1 MTDQEFWWIE
11 ARVAIMT
18 NLFSSDKR
26 DQRSECGVWAP
37 PPPRSP
43 APRQGLVETPEPN
56 RSSPRTVWHETS
68 LRVQPG
74 TGRPAG
80 HVFEAELDIAEIDER
95 GRPDHPWIARARLL
109 SRSNIVIRSR
119 RMCYLGRE
127 VILAIH
133 LIDGSPVGLYG
144 RIESC
149 DYDGDGQYVVDID
162 LISLPD
168 RPELHAWVEQLSA

>member
-1 MTDQEFWWIE
+1 MANF
-11 ARVAIMT
+11 
-18 NLFSSDKR
+18 FSSDKR
-26 DQRSECGVWAP
+26 HNWSEQGVWAP
-37 PPPRSP
+37 PPPRAP
-43 APRQGLVETPEPN
+43 APRERLDETQEVGRPSPN
-56 RSSPRTVWHETS
+56 TTWHNTAI
-68 LRVQPG
+68 RPQVNA
-74 TGRPAG
+74 GRPAG

-95 GRPDHPWIARARLL
+95 GRPDHPWIAKSRLL

-127 VILAIH
+127 VVLAIH

-149 DYDGDGQYVVDID
+149 DYDGEGQYVVDID

-168 RPELHAWVEQLSA
+168 RPELQAWVDQLTA

>member
-1 MTDQEFWWIE
+1 M
-11 ARVAIMT
+11 A
-18 NLFSSDKR
+18 NLFSSNKR
-26 DQRSECGVWAP
+26 DNWPEHSVWAP
-37 PPPRSP
+37 PPPRAP
-43 APRQGLVETPEPN
+43 APRERPIETPQAKHPSARPVWQDTSE
-56 RSSPRTVWHETS
+56 RIAPR
-68 LRVQPG
+68 

-119 RMCYLGRE
+119 RMCYVDRE
-127 VILAIH
+127 VVLAIH

-149 DYDGDGQYVVDID
+149 DYDGDGQYLVDID
-162 LISLPD
+162 LISLPN
-168 RPELHAWVEQLSA
+168 RPELHAWVEQLAS